1 MEILEIVTKI
11 ALAIGA
17 IYGAVKG
24 IHALVRWLRRWKIIK
39 LEEFKRLKAIE
50 AKQHQPD
57 IDQIRRQSAKLAEET
72 DATLEKTSELLE
84 SNSDRTWRAWNKK

>member
-1 MEILEIVTKI
+1 MEIVEIVTKI

-24 IHALVRWLRRWKIIK
+24 IHALVRWLRRWKIIR
-39 LEEFKRLKAIE
+39 LEEFKRLTAIE
-50 AKQHQPD
+50 AKQYQPA
-57 IDQIRRQSAKLAEET
+57 IEQMMRESAKLAEET
-72 DATLEKTSELLE
+72 DATLEKTSKLLE